1 MNLSIAQSYLLC
13 VIKNDGTIPKLSF
26 DDNWLI
32 AAGMLDL
39 ILDGIIENYNDKIVV
54 RKDLPENLSYL
65 GLLYNFFTSSDKN
78 TKLSLMEF
86 SIKDFGKSKN
96 ELFKN
101 IAHSLE
107 KAGAVHSVT
116 KSNIFGES
124 KSFIPNKKDRNSIIE
139 QIRAEILE
147 DGAISDDTVALSML
161 LEKTSHLNDYFSKH
175 ERKRLK
181 EKIEKIRNSAIC
193 SPVKDAIDSTIGIL
207 SIFTIILGAI

>member
-13 VIKNDGTIPKLSF
+13 ILKDDGTIPKLSF

-32 AAGMLDL
+32 AAGMLDF

-54 RKDLPENLSYL
+54 KKDLPENLGYL
-65 GLLYNFFTSSDKN
+65 ELLYNFFKSCDKN
-78 TKLSLMEF
+78 IKLSLMEF

-96 ELFKN
+96 ELFNN

-107 KAGAVHSVT
+107 KTGAVHSIT
-116 KSNIFGES
+116 NSNIFGES
-124 KSFIPNKKDRNSIIE
+124 KSFIPNKKDKNLIIE

-147 DGAISDDTVALSML
+147 DGKISDDTIALSML

-175 ERKRLK
+175 ERKELK
-181 EKIEKIRNSAIC
+181 EKIEEIRNSAIC
-193 SPVKDAIDSTIGIL
+193 SPIKDAIDSTIRIL